1 MFRRST
7 RSRGLEVV
15 GGRALFLFLG
25 FLGAGGFRG
34 MVVVVHGLVDEMIVR
49 R

>member
-15 GGRALFLFLG
+15 GGRALFLLG
-25 FLGAGGFRG
+25 FLGTGGFRG